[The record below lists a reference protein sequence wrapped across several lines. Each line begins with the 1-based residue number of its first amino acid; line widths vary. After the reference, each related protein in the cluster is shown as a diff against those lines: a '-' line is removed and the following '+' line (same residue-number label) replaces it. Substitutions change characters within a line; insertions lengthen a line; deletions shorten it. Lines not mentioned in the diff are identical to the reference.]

1 MPGATP
7 HILVV
12 GGGIA
17 GLTAAVHLSRAGARV
32 TLVEANTFA
41 GGRFATTG
49 EVTFDFDGRTWRF
62 PVDHGLHGVWRQYR
76 NLRALLESVPGTA
89 PLSPVATQELILQ
102 QADSAVAVEFG
113 ARVRTS
119 RLPDLLAP
127 LALLTSPRLAL
138 GTLKDGPHRYL
149 RAAAKILHAT
159 AFDGVVDVERYDGAS
174 VQDFLGDWPDWLK
187 RLFCAL
193 THSGFFLDPPDVSL
207 AAFLTGLSY
216 YSVGDKR
223 DADFG
228 TPADAAGPAVIEPLV
243 AEVRRY
249 GGEVRL
255 GVRARRLF
263 VTPRQVSLHVDEG
276 THAHRLEGD
285 AVVLA
290 LDPPGLAAL
299 ELPDALAREFAE
311 RPVPRGV
318 PSAAVRLFFR
328 TTPSPSRAVSG
339 LFGDDRVD
347 NFFWLDRLQ
356 RPFVRWREETGGSV
370 LECHL
375 YGARAAH
382 AAAQPDAAVI
392 ATVGAAVDAAW
403 PELAGQRVF
412 AHVQRNPPTHVAFTP
427 GTMAHLPRVQT
438 PLPRVALAG
447 DFVKTP
453 WPTLYLERACLT
465 GLLAARHV
473 AAPLHLDDL
482 PEPLH
487 PFPAA
492 PTVAVARPVLRA
504 LRRRGW
510 LPTISGTRSAP

>member
-1 MPGATP
+1 MPGEVP

-12 GGGIA
+12 GAGIA
-17 GLTAAVHLSRAGARV
+17 GLSAAVHLARAGARV
-32 TLVEANTFA
+32 TVLEASRVA
-41 GGRFATTG
+41 GGRFCTAG
-49 EVTFDFDGRTWRF
+49 DVTFDFGGRTWRF

-76 NLRALLESVPGTA
+76 NLRALLESVPGAA
-89 PLSPVATQELILQ
+89 PLVPVDDQELVLQ
-102 QADSAVAVEFG
+102 RPGGAVAVEIG

-119 RLPDLLAP
+119 RLPDVFAP
-127 LALLTSPRLAL
+127 LALLSSPRLAL

-149 RAAAKILHAT
+149 RAGARILHAT
-159 AFDGVVDVERYDGAS
+159 AFDGVVDVERYDHLT
-174 VQDFLGDWPDWLK
+174 VEDYLGDWPDWLK

-193 THSGFFLDPPDVSL
+193 THSGFFLDPHDVSL

-216 YSVGDKR
+216 YSVADKR
-223 DADFG
+223 DADFA
-228 TPADAAGPAVIEPLV
+228 TPGDAAGPGVIEPLLE
-243 AEVRRY
+243 EVRRH
-249 GGEVRL
+249 GGEVQL

-263 VTPRQVSLHVDEG
+263 VTERQVSLHADEG
-276 THAHRLEGD
+276 AHAHRHEAD

-299 ELPDALAREFAE
+299 ELPDALARGFAE

-318 PSAAVRLFFR
+318 ASVAVRLFFQA
-328 TTPSPSRAVSG
+328 TPKPERAVSG

-356 RPFVRWREETGGSV
+356 RPFVAWREGTGGSV

-375 YGARAAH
+375 YGARGAH
-382 AAAQPDAAVI
+382 AAALTDAAVVE
-392 ATVGAAVDAAW
+392 AVGAAVESGW

-427 GTMAHLPRVQT
+427 GTMAHLPTVQT

-473 AAPLHLDDL
+473 ATPLGLEAL

-487 PFPAA
+487 PFPASK
-492 PTVAVARPVLRA
+492 TVAAARPVLRA
-504 LRRRGW
+504 LRKRGW
-510 LPTISGTRSAP
+510 LPRLDARR